1 MAGNRTLKLSILGD
15 VDNLRKSLDTGSK
28 DVQTFGDK
36 ITDFGKI
43 AGAAFAAAGVAA
55 AAYAGKL
62 AVDGV
67 KAAIEDEAAQAKLAT
82 TLKNV
87 TGATNDQIKAVEDQI
102 LKTSLLTG
110 KTDEELRPS
119 LDRLLRSTK
128 DVEEAQK
135 LQNLALNIAAGTG
148 KDLGA
153 VSEALGKAYD
163 GNLGALKRL
172 GVGIDDSIIKSKDF
186 DAAAAALALT
196 FKDQATIQAETFA
209 GKMDRLKVA
218 FDEGK
223 ETVGSFILD
232 AITPLVTFVTESV
245 IPMIQE
251 FSTEMGENLAPVF
264 TDFSVF
270 FKESLI
276 PIIKAWWE
284 FLTKTVIPGIT
295 KTVEPI
301 IKGLFKAFDSIATAI
316 KNNEENLT
324 PLYTLFVTV
333 AGFISKTLAPA
344 LGTVLGAALQVVG
357 KLISG
362 LITGFGKLVVLINDV
377 VDGIKAIIN
386 LVKNNPIVQGIS
398 GAISSIFG
406 GGRAAGGPVNAGT
419 TYLVGEKG
427 PELFTPSNSGNI
439 IPNNRLSAASG
450 GNTININVT
459 GAMDPVGVA
468 RQIASILNR
477 EATTSGAFTNLG
489 LSRVVA
495 G

>member
-1 MAGNRTLKLSILGD
+1 MAGSRTLKLSILAD
-15 VDNLRKSLDTGSK
+15 VDNLKKSLDTGAK

-36 ITDFGKI
+36 IGNFGKI

-196 FKDQATIQAETFA
+196 FKDQATIQADTFA

-223 ETVGSFILD
+223 ETVGAFILD
-232 AITPLVTFVTESV
+232 AITPLVTFITESV
-245 IPMIQE
+245 VPIIQE
-251 FSTEMGENLAPVF
+251 LSTNIGENLAPVF
-264 TDFSVF
+264 TDLSVF

-316 KNNEENLT
+316 KDNEENLT

-362 LITGFGKLVVLINDV
+362 LITGFGKLVGLINDV

-386 LVKNNPIVQGIS
+386 LVKNNPIVSGIS

-450 GNTININVT
+450 GNTININVS
-459 GAMDPVGVA
+459 GAIDPVGVA